1 MKIIQRIR
9 NNLIITCND
18 VNFLSATS
26 IEFYIRQDDFFATYT
41 PTVLDAT
48 TMAVSIPLADA
59 KKLNAKHVV
68 KVQFALTNT
77 NGDPLASNVL
87 ELSVR
92 EFLKE
97 AGYGS

>member
-1 MKIIQRIR
+1 MKIVQRIR
-9 NNLIITCND
+9 NVLTITCQD
-18 VNFLSATS
+18 VNFLSAS
-26 IEFYIRQDDFFATYT
+26 NIEVYVKQDGFFATYT

-59 KKLNAKHVV
+59 KKLNAKHFV

-97 AGYGS
+97 AGYGT

>member
-1 MKIIQRIR
+1 M
-9 NNLIITCND
+9 
-18 VNFLSATS
+18 V
-26 IEFYIRQDDFFATYT
+26 
-41 PTVLDAT
+41 
-48 TMAVSIPLADA
+48 VSIPLADA
-59 KKLNAKHVV
+59 KKLNAKHFV

-97 AGYGS
+97 AGYGT